1 MNVFL
6 LIAETSTTVPAGDAA
21 KTGGGTI
28 AMQIFTWVLLF
39 GGMYFVFLRPRNRRM
54 KEARALAASLAVGDE
69 VVLNS
74 GIYGFVSDIDGDIV
88 WLDIAD
94 GHQQERIEIRVTR
107 AAVARKAAP
116 AGAATDDD
124 KK

>member
-1 MNVFL
+1 MNAIL
-6 LIAETSTTVPAGDAA
+6 LAAESSTSNNNPIGIIVVYG
-21 KTGGGTI
+21 
-28 AMQIFTWVLLF
+28 LLF

-69 VVLNS
+69 VVLTS
-74 GIYGFVSDIDGDIV
+74 GIYGFVSDIEDDIV

-94 GHQQERIEIRVTR
+94 GHQQERVEIRVTR
-107 AAVARKAAP
+107 ASVARKIVAP
-116 AGAATDDD
+116 ADDA

>member
-1 MNVFL
+1 MNAIVL
-6 LIAETSTTVPAGDAA
+6 AAESSTSNSSPVAAILIYA
-21 KTGGGTI
+21 
-28 AMQIFTWVLLF
+28 LLF

-69 VVLNS
+69 VVLTS
-74 GIYGFVSDIDGDIV
+74 GIYGFVSDIEDDVV

-107 AAVARKAAP
+107 ASVARKVAAP
-116 AGAATDDD
+116 ADDT

>member
-1 MNVFL
+1 MY
-6 LIAETSTTVPAGDAA
+6 A
-21 KTGGGTI
+21 
-28 AMQIFTWVLLF
+28 LLF
-39 GGMYFVFLRPRNRRM
+39 GGMYFVFLRPRNRRL
-54 KEARALAASLAVGDE
+54 KEARALNASLAVGDE

-94 GHQQERIEIRVTR
+94 GHGQERIEIRVTR
-107 AAVARKAAP
+107 GSVARKVTPP
-116 AGAATDDD
+116 ADDT

>member
-1 MNVFL
+1 MTSLFA
-6 LIAETSTTVPAGDAA
+6 AETSSNSGSPVVAILVYA
-21 KTGGGTI
+21 
-28 AMQIFTWVLLF
+28 LLF

-116 AGAATDDD
+116 ATATTDDN

>member
-1 MNVFL
+1 MTS
-6 LIAETSTTVPAGDAA
+6 LIAAESSSNSGSPVVAIVVYA
-21 KTGGGTI
+21 
-28 AMQIFTWVLLF
+28 LLF
-39 GGMYFVFLRPRNRRM
+39 GGMYFVFLRPRNRRL

-94 GHQQERIEIRVTR
+94 GHGQERIEIRVTR
-107 AAVARKAAP
+107 GAVARKAAP
-116 AGAATDDD
+116 ATDDTA
-124 KK
+124 K

>member
-1 MNVFL
+1 MNANL
-6 LIAETSTTVPAGDAA
+6 LAAESNTSNSNPVIAIVIYA
-21 KTGGGTI
+21 
-28 AMQIFTWVLLF
+28 LLF
-39 GGMYFVFLRPRNRRM
+39 GGMYFVFLRPRNRRL

-69 VVLNS
+69 VVLTS
-74 GIYGFVSDIDGDIV
+74 GIYGFVSDIEDDVV

-107 AAVARKAAP
+107 ASVARKVVTAA
-116 AGAATDDD
+116 DDT

>member
-1 MNVFL
+1 
-6 LIAETSTTVPAGDAA
+6 
-21 KTGGGTI
+21 
-28 AMQIFTWVLLF
+28 
-39 GGMYFVFLRPRNRRM
+39 MYFVFLRPRNRRM

-94 GHQQERIEIRVTR
+94 GHGSERIEIRVSR
-107 AAVARKAAP
+107 GAIARKVT
-116 AGAATDDD
+116 ATTSNTDS
-124 KK
+124 K

>member
-1 MNVFL
+1 MTS
-6 LIAETSTTVPAGDAA
+6 LIAAESSSNSGSPVVAIVVYA
-21 KTGGGTI
+21 
-28 AMQIFTWVLLF
+28 LLF
-39 GGMYFVFLRPRNRRM
+39 GGMYFVFLRPRNRRL

-94 GHQQERIEIRVTR
+94 GHGQERIEIRVTR
-107 AAVARKAAP
+107 GAVARKAAP
-116 AGAATDDD
+116 AADDTA
-124 KK
+124 K

>member
-1 MNVFL
+1 MNAIL
-6 LIAETSTTVPAGDAA
+6 LAAESSSSNSNPIGFIVVYG
-21 KTGGGTI
+21 
-28 AMQIFTWVLLF
+28 LLF

-69 VVLNS
+69 VVLTS
-74 GIYGFVSDIDGDIV
+74 GIYGFVSDIEDDVV

-107 AAVARKAAP
+107 ASVARKVAAP
-116 AGAATDDD
+116 ADDA

>member
-1 MNVFL
+1 MTSL
-6 LIAETSTTVPAGDAA
+6 LANETSSSSGSPVVAIVVYA
-21 KTGGGTI
+21 
-28 AMQIFTWVLLF
+28 LLF
-39 GGMYFVFLRPRNRRM
+39 GGMYFVFLRPRNRRL
-54 KEARALAASLAVGDE
+54 KEARSLAASLAVGDE

-94 GHQQERIEIRVTR
+94 GHAQERIEIRVTR
-107 AAVARKAAP
+107 SAVARKAAP
-116 AGAATDDD
+116 AVDDT

>member
-1 MNVFL
+1 MTS
-6 LIAETSTTVPAGDAA
+6 LIAAESSSNSSSPVVAIVVYA
-21 KTGGGTI
+21 
-28 AMQIFTWVLLF
+28 LLF
-39 GGMYFVFLRPRNRRM
+39 GGMYFVFLRPRNRRL
-54 KEARALAASLAVGDE
+54 KEARALNASLSVGDE

-94 GHQQERIEIRVTR
+94 GHAQERIEIRVTR
-107 AAVARKAAP
+107 GAVARKATP
-116 AGAATDDD
+116 AADDS